1 MYQANL
7 ESDEAVKYGE
17 EIYLNNEIVGHIVNF
32 SKSNSTY
39 KLLIELKVEAD
50 NKPITLKN
58 KPLKIFKHDSSA

>member
-7 ESDEAVKYGE
+7 ESDEVLEYGE

-32 SKSNSTY
+32 SKGNTAY
-39 KLLIELKVEAD
+39 KLLVELKVEAD